1 MAARTTVKRGV
12 CSGNL
17 TTRPTRALAGL
28 YLGGSDRFA
37 GLPPGG
43 QGGNRSRTRP
53 PAACC
58 PRPHVTS
65 HLSQQVS
72 LVPDPSSLSLSP
84 PRKVMSSLPEKNIPS
99 VFHLCLSQQ
108 VSSDLDLFHLH
119 HHYSHRNWSVTPL
132 SVISFNRRFP
142 PLCDGTVLPFIVLY

>member
-72 LVPDPSSLSLSP
+72 LVLDPSSLSLSP
-84 PRKVMSSLPEKNIPS
+84 PRSHEFIARKK
-99 VFHLCLSQQ
+99 
-108 VSSDLDLFHLH
+108 
-119 HHYSHRNWSVTPL
+119 YSK
-132 SVISFNRRFP
+132 RFP
-142 PLCDGTVLPFIVLY
+142 PLSEPTGFFWPWSFSSSSSLQSSKLISNTTVSNRLQPAFSTSVWCYCITVYHSVL